1 MIKARYLVPL
11 REDIETPRL
20 NFDEMLKGANEFAEK
35 YRGLVVTEENVA
47 VAKQSA
53 AEMNDVRTQLSEM
66 KTELRKRALAI
77 VEPTLAEIDKILA
90 VIDKPYEELKQSLD
104 EVKRIFAER
113 KRGWMNAEA
122 ERICSENFASVLA
135 ASDHLKKFV
144 DAKCALR
151 KGSWLTQGVTLSAIT
166 EELKAE
172 AKRMKDE
179 MDFIERHVKDKPVE
193 VVRYAKVYLIE
204 HGFDGKATLDAT
216 DRYEAAI
223 EERRRLDEER
233 KAQAMKDAQE
243 RLAARRAEPERS
255 EEPQPPEPQE
265 ERKPKRFRFVLAVTG
280 TNEQLRGLR
289 NYIDENGLT
298 FKKLEEP
305 QEVIG

>member
-1 MIKARYLVPL
+1 MIKVRYLVPL

-20 NFDEMLKGANEFAEK
+20 NFDEMMKGAKEFADR

-47 VAKQSA
+47 DAKQSA
-53 AEMNDVRTQLSEM
+53 AEMNDVRSQLSAM
-66 KTELRKRALAI
+66 KTELRKRALSI
-77 VEPTLAEIDKILA
+77 VEPALQEIDGILA
-90 VIDKPYEELKQSLD
+90 VIDAPYTELKRSLD
-104 EVKRIFAER
+104 DVKRIFAER
-113 KRGWMNAEA
+113 KRGKMNEVV

-135 ASDHLKKFV
+135 ANEHLKRFV
-144 DAKCALR
+144 DDKCNLR

-166 EELKAE
+166 EELEAE

-179 MDFIERHVKDKPVE
+179 MDFINRHVKDKPVE

-233 KAQAMKDAQE
+233 KAQAMKEAQE
-243 RLAARRAEPERS
+243 RLAAKRAEPQAQE
-255 EEPQPPEPQE
+255 PEPQE

-280 TNEQLRGLR
+280 TNEQLRGMR
-289 NYIDENGLT
+289 RYIDENGLT

-305 QEVIG
+305 QEVVD